1 MNGLKTLYKPSLI
14 KSSTSL
20 LSRSVATQ
28 PALSNPYPEIEG
40 SGFGA
45 SRLQD
50 YYHNVIQENLM
61 VLKYQNQGA
70 NFIPTKPE
78 EKTKTHFT
86 GPKYDEK
93 RMKIL
98 TKGSIHSRRPPIAPA
113 HSENIPELDY
123 ITIQTM
129 MPEAIASKH
138 NLLSAFLILET
149 ITGERATTIYSRS
162 NVALWKLRSG
172 MPIGAKVVLKGA
184 QMYQFLDKLVEVVLP
199 RIKEYKGFSV
209 YSGDGTGNLAMG
221 FPKSAV
227 GLFPD
232 LEIIYDTIPIVSGF
246 HVQFNTTGQRNHD
259 ARLLLSG
266 LGLPFNPEIPKK
278 QY

>member
-1 MNGLKTLYKPSLI
+1 MNGLKTLYKPNLI

-20 LSRSVATQ
+20 LTRGVATQ
-28 PALSNPYPEIEG
+28 SILPNPYPEIDG
-40 SGFGA
+40 SSFGA

-61 VLKYQNQGA
+61 VLKYQNQGT

-78 EKTKTHFT
+78 EKVKTHFT
-86 GPKYDEK
+86 V
-93 RMKIL
+93 L
-98 TKGSIHSRRPPIAPA
+98 TKGSIHSRRPPIVPV